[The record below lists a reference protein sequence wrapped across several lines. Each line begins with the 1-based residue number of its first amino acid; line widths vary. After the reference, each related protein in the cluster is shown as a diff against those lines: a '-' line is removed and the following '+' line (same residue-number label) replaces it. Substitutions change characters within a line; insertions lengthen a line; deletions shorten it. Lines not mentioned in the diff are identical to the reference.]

1 MVIQRSWGV
10 KNHRNERVI
19 IKKNACLLPI
29 YFTLGEGKENLFNI
43 YRVTLGKGIL
53 EISKYKMLYL
63 VYALQSYPSTKKS
76 SFQTENTHIKWSIL
90 ILVIESNRNIVHRL
104 LYRGNVTERS
114 ISAQWTPSVLL
125 AVIIMLHIFNNNTF
139 IAASVRQH

>member
-76 SFQTENTHIKWSIL
+76 SFQTENTHIK
-90 ILVIESNRNIVHRL
+90 
-104 LYRGNVTERS
+104 
-114 ISAQWTPSVLL
+114 
-125 AVIIMLHIFNNNTF
+125 
-139 IAASVRQH
+139 